1 MVSPAKISTFA
12 PGNAYVSSRGL
23 ASARTEIR
31 IGGPNLYDIMASKA
45 MQYVLTE
52 RKFVLGKHAGKV
64 MQVAKPTGRRCVDF
78 ERFCELV
85 ARGTTLNYV
94 EVQAVLNLAADMARE
109 LVAQGEIV
117 DYGRLGRLKPTFK
130 SKAVELGQPFN
141 PNVHIERP
149 AVTLLPSKQYFSLH
163 DVSYE
168 RVEASGHKTAKK

>member
-1 MVSPAKISTFA
+1 M
-12 PGNAYVSSRGL
+12 
-23 ASARTEIR
+23 
-31 IGGPNLYDIMASKA
+31 
-45 MQYVLTE
+45 
-52 RKFVLGKHAGKV
+52 
-64 MQVAKPTGRRCVDF
+64 
-78 ERFCELV
+78 
-85 ARGTTLNYV
+85 
-94 EVQAVLNLAADMARE
+94 LNLAADMARE

-168 RVEASGHKTAKK
+168 RVDHAGHKQPKK

>member
-1 MVSPAKISTFA
+1 MT
-12 PGNAYVSSRGL
+12 
-23 ASARTEIR
+23 
-31 IGGPNLYDIMASKA
+31 SKTL
-45 MQYVLTE
+45 QYVLFP
-52 RKFVLGKHAGKV
+52 RKVTFGKHRGKT
-64 MQVAKPTGRRCVDF
+64 MQIARLTGRYHVDF